1 MNSIR
6 FYANEGK
13 SLEYVEE
20 FIMASGFRAQ
30 LINWETN
37 PESTDGPLI
46 IYFDLAKVDQIIE
59 IGKKRKNKFL
69 IALNPRF
76 DFKHL
81 SKLAPISDKVFGYID
96 ISNTFEYNTPLLL
109 NYQNSLNPVGL
120 GNMGALE
127 DFMKNLEEISDLALN
142 ELEQVR
148 KIHSKS
154 VKIREDVFERMSIS
168 SKYRTGEMSGG
179 EIFDIFEYQGDL
191 LFISTSS
198 NDFMFNLNVMQVFE
212 KILHEKSKIVD
223 REYRKNLSVQIENLT
238 NELNC
243 KTSYSI
249 IYFDKNASELEIM
262 ASGYQHFIIQDEV
275 LTLDHMTKCKV
286 RGGDKIYLFSNGFNK
301 NMELLNKQF
310 SLKTTFELHKENSE
324 EFLNECFFELTK
336 NKTGKFL
343 KFDAIAF
350 CFEVTQKKLFS
361 IE

>member
-37 PESTDGPLI
+37 HESSEGALI
-46 IYFDLAKVDQIIE
+46 VYFDLTKIDQIVE

-109 NYQNSLNPVGL
+109 NYQNSLAPTGL
-120 GNMGALE
+120 GNLGALE
-127 DFMKNLEEISDLALN
+127 DLMKNLEEMSELSLN
-142 ELEQVR
+142 ELEQVK

-154 VKIREDVFERMSIS
+154 VKIREDIFERMSIL

-179 EIFDIFEYQGDL
+179 EIFDIFEDRGDL
-191 LFISTSS
+191 LLVSTSS
-198 NDFMFNLNVMQVFE
+198 NDFMFNLNAMQIFE
-212 KILHEKSKIVD
+212 KILHEKSKITD
-223 REYRKNLSVQIENLT
+223 REYRKSLVSQIEALS

-243 KTSYSI
+243 KTSYSVI
-249 IYFDKNASELEIM
+249 FFDKNASELEIM
-262 ASGYQHFIIQDEV
+262 ASGQQHFIIQDEV
-275 LTLDHMTKCKV
+275 LSLDHMTKCKV

-301 NMELLNKQF
+301 NMEMLNKQF
-310 SLKTTFELHKENSE
+310 SLKTAFELHKENSE